1 MVTIVPRES
10 ETDYSADE
18 MSMAELKSLVAEFQK
33 NRHLLRVEEKSIKE
47 LEKRIRI
54 LEASIEEDKK
64 NLVMLDHRFT
74 DHRDN
79 VIKTVKSLD
88 ESISSQISEQ
98 VIPSI
103 REFAVKVAQRCQ
115 RIETKIDAN
124 RKSIDD
130 INKKVDYIFRRLR
143 DAESN
148 ENKVSGAGGKWWPSK
163 VL

>member
-18 MSMAELKSLVAEFQK
+18 MSMEELKKLAVEFQR
-33 NRHLLRVEEKSIKE
+33 NRHLLRVEEKAIKH
-47 LEKRIRI
+47 LEKRIQI

-64 NLVMLDHRFT
+64 HLVMLDHRFT

-79 VIKTVKSLD
+79 VIKSVKSLD

-98 VIPSI
+98 VVPTV
-103 REFAVKVAQRCQ
+103 RDFAARIAHWYQ
-115 RIETKIDAN
+115 RIEKKIDAN
-124 RKSIDD
+124 NKSIEVIHKKID
-130 INKKVDYIFRRLR
+130 ILMKELR

-148 ENKVSGAGGKWWPSK
+148 ENKVPRSNSKWRPF
-163 VL
+163 